1 MENLVAF
8 LNNFSPLSLETLA
21 LMGEFFTFAEL
32 KKGDFFVQEG
42 EYAKEIAFLETGIA
56 RAFYSDRKGK
66 EYNQYFFVAPS
77 IIGAYASLI
86 SKQQTRIPQQALT
99 DCRLW
104 KARFDRIEKLSETNF
119 EIERLRRMIAE
130 KFFIE
135 FERKQVEMALLDAS
149 ERYQIFQREFP
160 DVEKQIPQH
169 HIASYLGITPTQLSR
184 VKRSLYEEKRNSLH
198 M

>member
-42 EYAKEIAFLETGIA
+42 EYAKEIAFLETGIV
-56 RAFYSDRKGK
+56 RAFYNDRKGR

-104 KARFDRIEKLSETNF
+104 KARFDRI
-119 EIERLRRMIAE
+119 
-130 KFFIE
+130 
-135 FERKQVEMALLDAS
+135 
-149 ERYQIFQREFP
+149 
-160 DVEKQIPQH
+160 
-169 HIASYLGITPTQLSR
+169 
-184 VKRSLYEEKRNSLH
+184 
-198 M
+198 